1 VGRERFHETIETGV
15 SDCDDTRFGVV
26 EVGSMNAGH
35 VDDRRAASS
44 TQRVGEMMITGRAER
59 RRAMQR
65 YGPFGARPS
74 ISSGAMAEQKL
85 TPLQETEAKRLAAAE
100 AKANRVSKAYTDE
113 EKTQRKERV
122 EKAKD
127 ALSRSVGIK
136 GEHVAG
142 ARTAL
147 KKYLRQLNEPNQ
159 PDDARFELLIE
170 APFKAPPKKREN
182 GRF

>member
-1 VGRERFHETIETGV
+1 
-15 SDCDDTRFGVV
+15 
-26 EVGSMNAGH
+26 
-35 VDDRRAASS
+35 
-44 TQRVGEMMITGRAER
+44 
-59 RRAMQR
+59 
-65 YGPFGARPS
+65 
-74 ISSGAMAEQKL
+74 MAEQKL

-170 APFKAPPKKREN
+170 APFKAPPKKREG